1 MLTFLYE
8 WDAFAGQLTQ
18 GLTDFC
24 HSRRELG
31 EEVTH
36 SQKALQFCDRCGH
49 SHFCHCL
56 NLVGHW
62 LVSIYSIGLTKE
74 CDLLLAVLYFGNV

>member
-1 MLTFLYE
+1 MLRSPYE
-8 WDAFAGQLTQ
+8 WNAFAGQLMQ

-24 HSRRELG
+24 HSGRELG
-31 EEVTH
+31 EKVAH
-36 SQKALQFCDRCGH
+36 SQKALQFCDRCGCSH
-49 SHFCHCL
+49 SCHCL
-56 NLVGHW
+56 NLVRHW